1 MDTAMKQK
9 RMIKSILVVTAMIL
23 IITLPGSLYFTDLRI
38 ALIILSTIWFFLE
51 KTDMEYLWYSLIF
64 FLSYDQHM
72 SWLYTHHAPSI
83 FSILGEAIFGD
94 AFISIFRVT
103 AFILVIPSFVFLVI
117 AWIQNFR
124 VISQSKFALISL
136 IFALLL
142 TGMTGFKAFLFSLLS
157 GLTIFLGRKV
167 AKQSE
172 NKTGEFLLMHFLLT
186 ILSAT
191 DIHYYRVD
199 PYWKALLILTII
211 VIYLP
216 YGFIRTKENQ
226 KKVIKYIL
234 IFQGL
239 ISLVLI
245 VFSFIGEQGFIKP
258 VPAIGLLTQYFFI
271 QLIFLYSPEIIRKDR
286 PKPLKTI
293 KDGEAR

>member
-38 ALIILSTIWFFLE
+38 ALIIMSIIWFFLE

-64 FLSYDQHM
+64 FLFYDQHM
-72 SWLYTHHAPSI
+72 SWLYTHYAPSNLYLLVETI
-83 FSILGEAIFGD
+83 FGEAFDLITIGI
-94 AFISIFRVT
+94 A
-103 AFILVIPSFVFLVI
+103 AILILASFVFLVI